1 MRDYDLLAKS
11 FRHCAEKRECASCP
25 MYIKERKCPDFEV
38 RKLAA
43 DAIEELLVQRD
54 KALNKMCEFCGI
66 CSEKSRTP
74 LECEVAGFV
83 VEPPK
88 EETE

>member
-1 MRDYDLLAKS
+1 MRDYRQQVAGLRGAAKGL
-11 FRHCAEKRECASCP
+11 REINMPRTAKQ
-25 MYIKERKCPDFEV
+25 MEE
-38 RKLAA
+38 AA
-43 DAIEELLVQRD
+43 DAIEELFDQRD
-54 KALNKMCEFCGI
+54 KALKRLCEFCGI

-88 EETE
+88 EVE